1 MKQGWFSRYFDV
13 LFAHPILEKVDKRLN
28 ILYLETFNHR
38 FVSNDFIVSDDYL
51 VGNGNIY

>member
-13 LFAHPILEKVDKRLN
+13 LLAHPILEKVDKRLT

-38 FVSNDFIVSDDYL
+38 FVSNDFKVSDDYL